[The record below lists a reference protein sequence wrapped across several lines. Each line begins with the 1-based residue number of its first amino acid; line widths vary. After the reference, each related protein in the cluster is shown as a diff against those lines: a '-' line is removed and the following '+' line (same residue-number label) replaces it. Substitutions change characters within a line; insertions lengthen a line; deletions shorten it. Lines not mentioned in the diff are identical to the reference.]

1 MKLREAILT
10 APRTIE
16 YREREIPPLTGS
28 QVLVR
33 VTMCGVCSSEIAVY
47 LGKTQ
52 GAPGASFRYWKYP
65 SSLGH
70 ECSGV
75 VADVGPD
82 IRRGHFHDVLG
93 VGSEVTGICYSASG
107 FATHVIED
115 IENWVVIPDGF
126 KPEEVLGEPLACVEN
141 IKNAIEDTDA
151 SNLLMIGDG
160 FMSMVLCSRLDY
172 AIVVVGH
179 HDYRLSKFKLPKG
192 IVTINSNTIDP
203 YHEAK
208 TWWPNY
214 TMALDFTGKMAGL
227 QLAASL
233 CKPKNRTPLLM
244 CGVYDNEPFT
254 LGHYMVNR
262 GVVPIPC
269 HPAQSTDFCRDL
281 RNGVTPETIR
291 QSRELITHSYK
302 LEELD
307 KAFEDSMGR
316 RDGFIKGVVCP
327 NY

>member
-1 MKLREAILT
+1 MKLKEAILT

-47 LGKTQ
+47 LGRTQ

-70 ECSGV
+70 EVSGV
-75 VADVGPD
+75 VQDVGPEID
-82 IRRGHFHDVLG
+82 IDI
-93 VGSEVTGICYSASG
+93 VGDAVTGIAYSSSG
-107 FATHVIED
+107 FSTYVIED
-115 IENWVVIPDGF
+115 LKYWIKIPDGF

-141 IKNAIEDTDA
+141 IA
-151 SNLLMIGDG
+151 STLSGLVKKPFMFILIVGDG
-160 FMSMVLCSRLDY
+160 FMSLVLDRIISP
-172 AIVVVGH
+172 ATNGFTIIGH
-179 HDYRLSKFKLPKG
+179 HNERLGLYRNFEE
-192 IVTINSNTIDP
+192 TINSNECDAYAVYKGETNIECDI
-203 YHEAK
+203 
-208 TWWPNY
+208 
-214 TMALDFTGKMAGL
+214 ALDFTGKMAGL

-269 HPAQSTDFCRDL
+269 HPAQSSDFCRDL

-291 QSRELITHSYK
+291 QSRELITHTYK

-316 RDGFIKGVVCP
+316 RGGYIKGVVVM
-327 NY
+327 